1 MLNLDSSK
9 ACQESDLPTKTI
21 KANSVIFTEV
31 TYKELNKALEVG
43 NFSCTIKQANIT
55 TVYKKD
61 NLSQKGNYRPVS
73 ILTNISKF
81 FERCVYKHRRAT
93 RPPLPF
99 FENKKVP

>member
-73 ILTNISKF
+73 MLTNISKF
-81 FERCVYKHRRAT
+81 FERCVYKHRHAT